1 MSTDKFDKVPRI
13 VLDKE
18 DRDSFQRSRA
28 TQPAAP
34 SSSASNNSSVSETP
48 PAKSNGGVLF
58 MLFLIALGGYG
69 VSYWLYMENQK
80 TLVQLS
86 NAADRIYDLERKISA
101 TGEESEQSVVALR
114 VQTNELKDKT
124 DVLWQEMDKLW
135 ASAWRRNQTEIKEL
149 GVQLRRDIKTQQDNL
164 NALQS
169 DMSDSS
175 NNLAVIQEQVNQQLS
190 RAEEINKSI
199 DSVVKSRA
207 ESNQIVQDMGD
218 QVATVGLRIEA
229 LVERIDDLESL
240 RKEIDI
246 LKSRSGGSAARTPKP
261 RTPVSAA
268 TTPNTTVPSVTKPP
282 TASGTETSTAGG

>member
-28 TQPAAP
+28 THSGSAV
-34 SSSASNNSSVSETP
+34 SSNTVSTGEVDAP

-58 MLFLIALGGYG
+58 LLFLIALGGYG
-69 VSYWLYMENQK
+69 ASYWLYTQQQS
-80 TLVQLS
+80 TLEQLTD
-86 NAADRIYDLERKISA
+86 AGDRIYELERKISA

-114 VQTNELKDKT
+114 VQVNELKDKT

-149 GVQLRRDIKTQQDNL
+149 SVQLRRDVKSQQDNL

-169 DMSDSS
+169 DVSDSN
-175 NNLAVIQEQVNQQLS
+175 NNLAVIQEQVNQQLK
-190 RAEEINKSI
+190 RAEEINNSI

-207 ESNQIVQDMGD
+207 ESNQVVQDMGD
-218 QVATVGLRIEA
+218 QVATVALRIEA
-229 LVERIDDLESL
+229 LVERIDDLETL
-240 RKEIDI
+240 KEQVAN
-246 LKSRSGGSAARTPKP
+246 LKNQNSRTSSSSRTPATSS
-261 RTPVSAA
+261 TPAAGTSSSA
-268 TTPNTTVPSVTKPP
+268 
-282 TASGTETSTAGG
+282 GTQ

>member
-28 TQPAAP
+28 TQTTT
-34 SSSASNNSSVSETP
+34 SASGTATSNPAVETP
-48 PAKSNGGVLF
+48 PAKSSGGVLF
-58 MLFLIALGGYG
+58 LLFLIALGGYG
-69 VSYWLYMENQK
+69 VSYWLYTENQK

-86 NAADRIYDLERKISA
+86 DAGDRIYELERKISA

-114 VQTNELKDKT
+114 VQVNELKDKT

-135 ASAWRRNQTEIKEL
+135 ASAWRRNQSEIKEL
-149 GVQLRRDIKTQQDNL
+149 GVQLRRDIKAQQDNL

-175 NNLAVIQEQVNQQLS
+175 NNMAVIQEQVNQQLS

-218 QVATVGLRIEA
+218 QVATVALRIEA
-229 LVERIDDLESL
+229 LVERIDALESL
-240 RKEIDI
+240 KEQVAN
-246 LKSRSGGSAARTPKP
+246 LKNQKVRAAPKP
-261 RTPVSAA
+261 VTPPASNPGTSVPPSTSSA
-268 TTPNTTVPSVTKPP
+268 
-282 TASGTETSTAGG
+282 GAGN